1 MGRLRWAEEGCGRW
15 ELDMEAP
22 VTMEGTAR
30 AVPGDPLPLGLSRGR
45 RITRPKQLDFMHRF
59 MSSPL
64 VPSFAGDPAN
74 GGQGLLLHH
83 AHTLHLTENW
93 STTILEQLDVQKISL
108 LFKEF
113 ASNHGKEISWPKII
127 FKHLLDIFSWGLGT
141 EFLFTQNSSF
151 LVEMYNVKKGNRG
164 KAIFQQ
170 KLPHHNLTLETAWP
184 GLFVDNNGT
193 YWDVPLSLAV
203 DLASISSSSGLSYHL
218 CLQHNSGK
226 PKHFGGDQTTQV
238 PPSLLPGLCARA
250 AASIKENW
258 SIWRKKEGKLRMV
271 QPYDVFLSDPHI
283 TASGVLGAVASAS
296 LGDCSARLPIEDGL
310 ERCKA
315 FRLYAQKNNLAA
327 FADLFASVSCTAQHG
342 NFQRLFLDLTRF
354 NARLDFPS
362 GSAFLTGVAHLSR
375 DLYNSRQLNLEA
387 IRAVCPELTVSLQQ
401 QIAGPFS
408 FRVDSRILFDPKD
421 RYHIARLDESIFAI
435 DWALKVLGSAKATAW
450 YSPKHREAMVEL
462 RFFES

>member
-1 MGRLRWAEEGCGRW
+1 MGRLRWAEEGGGRW

-30 AVPGDPLPLGLSRGR
+30 AVPGDLLPLGLSRSR

-59 MSSPL
+59 MASPL

-83 AHTLHLTENW
+83 AHTFDLTENW
-93 STTILEQLDVQKISL
+93 STTILEQLDVQKFSL

-113 ASNHGKEISWPKII
+113 ASNHVKEISWPKTI

-141 EFLFTQNSSF
+141 EFLFTQSSSF
-151 LVEMYNVKKGNRG
+151 LVEMYNIKKGNRG

-170 KLPHHNLTLETAWP
+170 KASHMYLPILLNFVHHLEIARH
-184 GLFVDNNGT
+184 G
-193 YWDVPLSLAV
+193 
-203 DLASISSSSGLSYHL
+203 
-218 CLQHNSGK
+218 
-226 PKHFGGDQTTQV
+226 
-238 PPSLLPGLCARA
+238 SLLK
-250 AASIKENW
+250 I
-258 SIWRKKEGKLRMV
+258 I
-271 QPYDVFLSDPHI
+271 D
-283 TASGVLGAVASAS
+283 
-296 LGDCSARLPIEDGL
+296 
-310 ERCKA
+310 
-315 FRLYAQKNNLAA
+315 
-327 FADLFASVSCTAQHG
+327 
-342 NFQRLFLDLTRF
+342 
-354 NARLDFPS
+354 
-362 GSAFLTGVAHLSR
+362 
-375 DLYNSRQLNLEA
+375 
-387 IRAVCPELTVSLQQ
+387 TV
-401 QIAGPFS
+401 S

>member
-83 AHTLHLTENW
+83 AHTVHLTENW
-93 STTILEQLDVQKISL
+93 STTIMDQLDVQKISL

-170 KLPHHNLTLETAWP
+170 K
-184 GLFVDNNGT
+184 
-193 YWDVPLSLAV
+193 
-203 DLASISSSSGLSYHL
+203 
-218 CLQHNSGK
+218 HNSGK

-315 FRLYAQKNNLAA
+315 FRLYARKNNLAV
-327 FADLFASVSCTAQHG
+327 FADLFASVSWTAQHG

-362 GSAFLTGVAHLSR
+362 GSAFLTGVAHLSQ

>member
-1 MGRLRWAEEGCGRW
+1 
-15 ELDMEAP
+15 
-22 VTMEGTAR
+22 
-30 AVPGDPLPLGLSRGR
+30 
-45 RITRPKQLDFMHRF
+45 
-59 MSSPL
+59 
-64 VPSFAGDPAN
+64 
-74 GGQGLLLHH
+74 
-83 AHTLHLTENW
+83 
-93 STTILEQLDVQKISL
+93 
-108 LFKEF
+108 
-113 ASNHGKEISWPKII
+113 
-127 FKHLLDIFSWGLGT
+127 
-141 EFLFTQNSSF
+141 
-151 LVEMYNVKKGNRG
+151 MYNVKKGNRR

-193 YWDVPLSLAV
+193 YWDVPLSLAI

-238 PPSLLPGLCARA
+238 PPSLLPGLCVRA

-258 SIWRKKEGKLRMV
+258 SIWRKKGGKLRMV
-271 QPYDVFLSDPHI
+271 QPYDAFLSDPHV
-283 TASGVLGAVASAS
+283 TASGVIVKGKVGETLRKLFQRFVFLCKGCSPVLKSTRSDGSFEATAGAVASAS
-296 LGDCSARLPIEDGL
+296 YGDCSARLPIEDGL
-310 ERCKA
+310 ERYKA
-315 FRLYAQKNNLAA
+315 FRLYTRKNNLAV
-327 FADLFASVSCTAQHG
+327 FTDLFASVSCTAQHG
-342 NFQRLFLDLTRF
+342 NFQRLFLDLTRL

-362 GSAFLTGVAHLSR
+362 GSAFLTGVAHLSQ

-387 IRAVCPELTVSLQQ
+387 IHAVCPELTVSLQQ

-421 RYHIARLDESIFAI
+421 TYHIAHLDESIFAI

-450 YSPKHREAMVEL
+450 CSPKRREAMVEL

>member
-1 MGRLRWAEEGCGRW
+1 MGRLRWAEEGGGRW
-15 ELDMEAP
+15 KLDMEAP

-30 AVPGDPLPLGLSRGR
+30 AVPGDPLPLSLSRGR

-74 GGQGLLLHH
+74 GGQGLLVHH

-113 ASNHGKEISWPKII
+113 ASNHVKEISWPKTI

-151 LVEMYNVKKGNRG
+151 LVEMYN
-164 KAIFQQ
+164 
-170 KLPHHNLTLETAWP
+170 LPHHNLTLETAWP

-193 YWDVPLSLAV
+193 YWDVPLSLAI

-238 PPSLLPGLCARA
+238 PPSLLPGLCVRA

-258 SIWRKKEGKLRMV
+258 SIWRKKGGKLRMV
-271 QPYDVFLSDPHI
+271 QPYDAFLSDPHV
-283 TASGVLGAVASAS
+283 TASGVIGAVASAS
-296 LGDCSARLPIEDGL
+296 YGDCSARLPIEDGL
-310 ERCKA
+310 ERYKA
-315 FRLYAQKNNLAA
+315 FRLYTRKNNLAV
-327 FADLFASVSCTAQHG
+327 FTDLFASVSCTAQHG
-342 NFQRLFLDLTRF
+342 NFQRLFLDLTRL

-362 GSAFLTGVAHLSR
+362 GSAFLTGVAHLSQ

-387 IRAVCPELTVSLQQ
+387 IHAVCPELTVSLQQ

-421 RYHIARLDESIFAI
+421 TYHIAHLDESIFAI

-450 YSPKHREAMVEL
+450 CSPKRREAMVEL

>member
-1 MGRLRWAEEGCGRW
+1 MGRLRWAEEGGGRW

-113 ASNHGKEISWPKII
+113 ASNHGKEISWPKTIL
-127 FKHLLDIFSWGLGT
+127 KHLLDIFSWGLGT

-151 LVEMYNVKKGNRG
+151 LVEMYN
-164 KAIFQQ
+164 
-170 KLPHHNLTLETAWP
+170 LPHHNLTLETAWP

-283 TASGVLGAVASAS
+283 TASGVLGAVATAS

-315 FRLYAQKNNLAA
+315 FRLYAQKNNLAV

-362 GSAFLTGVAHLSR
+362 GSAFLTGVAHLSQ

-450 YSPKHREAMVEL
+450 YSPKHQEAMVEL

>member
-83 AHTLHLTENW
+83 AHTVHLTENW
-93 STTILEQLDVQKISL
+93 STTIMDQLDVQKISL

-315 FRLYAQKNNLAA
+315 FRLYARKNNLAV

-362 GSAFLTGVAHLSR
+362 GSAFLTGVAHLSQ

-387 IRAVCPELTVSLQQ
+387 ICAVCPELTVSLQQ